1 MGTELYNPCKDGFAA
16 KAWECLRRN
25 KSFNQLLKSGIL
37 RGRTKASR
45 DHLAAILGR
54 LPSRFA
60 FSAYCEIGM
69 GGLTEDQLPPWPEIG
84 DEAKMA
90 LTSAAERMELPTKV
104 NLPIAGEGPFDNSEI
119 LWRLG
124 AYDGLIVRIPKAVLD
139 TGHRRHIMSYLD
151 ALVPQTSTK
160 YQWRKP
166 EGGLLGTELAWATYL
181 KFEQLE
187 RRTGSRVHALN
198 LTPYV
203 SSKTPDREVERLM
216 RGDSM
221 GKAEFDRLKKI
232 GRHKRHSQS
241 ESYVLGIE
249 AAIASVYPEFKPH
262 YMRRKG

>member
-25 KSFNQLLKSGIL
+25 KSFNQLLKNENLLGS
-37 RGRTKASR
+37 TEAHR
-45 DHLAAILGR
+45 DDLAFIFGK

-69 GGLTEDQLPPWPEIG
+69 GGLTEDQLPPWPELG
-84 DEAKMA
+84 DQARIA
-90 LTSAAERMELPTKV
+90 LTKTTEWMELPTKI
-104 NLPIAGEGPFDNSEI
+104 NLPFDGEGPFDNSEI
-119 LWRLG
+119 SLRLG
-124 AYDGLIVRIPKAVLD
+124 AYDGLVVRIPKAVLD

-151 ALVPQTSTK
+151 ALVPKTSTK

-203 SSKTPDREVERLM
+203 
-216 RGDSM
+216 
-221 GKAEFDRLKKI
+221 
-232 GRHKRHSQS
+232 